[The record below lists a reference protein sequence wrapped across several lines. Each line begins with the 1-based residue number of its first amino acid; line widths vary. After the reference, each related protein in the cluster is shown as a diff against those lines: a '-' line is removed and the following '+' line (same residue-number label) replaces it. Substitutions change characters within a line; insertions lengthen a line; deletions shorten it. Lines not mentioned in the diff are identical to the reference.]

1 MTSLFERWKGRFSAG
16 FVLAFHDIRSERLA
30 ELVDALS
37 PAQIVPLTDLV
48 ERSKKGKSTAGLF
61 AITLDDG
68 IGNTVRDLAG
78 LFQQRGWPG
87 TFYISTDYIDG
98 SDGLSF
104 QWWRNLVP
112 FLPRRK
118 VRLESREFDLS
129 LPGAVNRLSREMEW
143 MWHSRRQEAYM
154 SLTMDLVDLVLREH
168 ELDIAAIRPPES
180 ISWPEVMQLS
190 RDPLISFE
198 SHGVSHTAMS
208 ALTDS
213 ELEAEMKHSRDLIA
227 SYTGRA
233 CRHFAYPF
241 GSDRSIG
248 PRAVSAAQRFYD
260 SAVTM
265 SLGNVDFAHPWLL
278 PRIPLYT
285 ANHGWF
291 ARLKLLST
299 YPSRHKQAGGLPAGS
314 VTIDGH
320 GEPCSENLHLGVEAE
335 TSSHVRKSTNSACIS
350 FGNPTEGA

>member
-1 MTSLFERWKGRFSAG
+1 MTSLFERCRGRFSAG
-16 FVLAFHDIRSERLA
+16 FVLAFHDIRAQRLA

-37 PAQIVPLTDLV
+37 PAEIVPLSDLV

-98 SDGLSF
+98 DAGLSF

-118 VRLESREFDLS
+118 VRLEGREIDLS
-129 LPGAVNRLSREMEW
+129 LPGAVNRLSREMER
-143 MWHSRRQEAYM
+143 MWHSCRQEAYM
-154 SLTMDLVDLVLREH
+154 NLTMDLVELVLREH

-180 ISWPEVMQLS
+180 ISWPEVVQLS
-190 RDPLISFE
+190 RDPLLSFE

-213 ELEAEMKHSRDLIA
+213 ELEAEMKNSRDLIA
-227 SYTGRA
+227 SYTGRS

-241 GSDRSIG
+241 GSNRSIG
-248 PRAVSAAQRFYD
+248 PRAVEAARRFYD

-265 SLGNVDFAHPWLL
+265 SLGHVDSAHPWLL

-285 ANHGWF
+285 GNHSWF

-299 YPSRHKQAGGLPAGS
+299 YASRHKQAGDLPAGL
-314 VTIDGH
+314 VTIDSH
-320 GEPCSENLHLGVEAE
+320 GEPCAENLHLGVEPEA
-335 TSSHVRKSTNSACIS
+335 SSHGRANTNGACIS
-350 FGNPTEGA
+350 YGNSTERA